1 MLPNDY
7 IFYYNNDYY
16 VDVYFFTY
24 ESTLIMK
31 QKLIMKN
38 EPVYV
43 RTIYVVL
50 FFITITVMLIYGAYL
65 TNEMIES
72 QIV

>member
-1 MLPNDY
+1 
-7 IFYYNNDYY
+7 
-16 VDVYFFTY
+16 
-24 ESTLIMK
+24 MK

-50 FFITITVMLIYGAYL
+50 FFIAITVMFLYGAYL
-65 TNEMIES
+65 TNEMLAS

>member
-1 MLPNDY
+1 
-7 IFYYNNDYY
+7 
-16 VDVYFFTY
+16 
-24 ESTLIMK
+24 MK
-31 QKLIMKN
+31 HKLIMKN

-50 FFITITVMLIYGAYL
+50 FFIAITVMFIYGAHL
-65 TNEMIES
+65 TNEMLAS

>member
-1 MLPNDY
+1 
-7 IFYYNNDYY
+7 
-16 VDVYFFTY
+16 
-24 ESTLIMK
+24 MK

-43 RTIYVVL
+43 RTTSIII
-50 FFITITVMLIYGAYL
+50 FFIVVAVMFLYGAYL
-65 TNEMIES
+65 TNEMLAS